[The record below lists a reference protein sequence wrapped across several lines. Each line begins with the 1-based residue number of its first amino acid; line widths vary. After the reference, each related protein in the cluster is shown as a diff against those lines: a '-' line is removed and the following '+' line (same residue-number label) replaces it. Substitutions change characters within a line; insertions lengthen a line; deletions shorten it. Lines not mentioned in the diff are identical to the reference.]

1 MNKKMRLLLSDD
13 DKDMAQLLS
22 FILTD
27 EGYEIDIASSGA
39 ETIRKIKEKDY
50 PLLLLDYDLGDMTG
64 FDVINFMKENNVL
77 TKIIM
82 ISGHTKTELKSRAYN
97 LGVQKFI
104 PKPFEINTVV
114 ENIHNVTDNLSPE

>member
-1 MNKKMRLLLSDD
+1 MRLLLSDD
-13 DKDMAQLLS
+13 DKDMAHLLS
-22 FILTD
+22 FILKD

-39 ETIRKIKEKDY
+39 ETIKMLKDNNY

-64 FDVINFMKENNVL
+64 FDVINYMKKNNVL

-82 ISGHTKTELKSRAYN
+82 ISGHTRTELKSRAYN

-114 ENIHNVTDNLSPE
+114 ENVHSVTECLSPE